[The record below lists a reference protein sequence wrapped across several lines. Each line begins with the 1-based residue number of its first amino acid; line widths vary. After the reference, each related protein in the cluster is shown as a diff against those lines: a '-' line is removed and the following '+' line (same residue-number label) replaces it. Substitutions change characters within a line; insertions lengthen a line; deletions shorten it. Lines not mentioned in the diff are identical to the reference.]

1 MRPRRKLRC
10 IWLLFLGI
18 LLLQLLSGIYSYV
31 YGGERKMPQK
41 DSKAIAWSGVHYS
54 QNSMCFGDCYHYN
67 IFFDDDNKSMLYECD
82 FLAPQELNGESWRC
96 KLEYVPLS
104 LEELQKLDDFI
115 KSLPLEK
122 PQPKKTDPDII
133 ILDETTKSFEV
144 AYGSFQNKN
153 RVVMTAKLDDRQE
166 QLLRGILLELY
177 KKAKDRP
184 AVDF

>member
-1 MRPRRKLRC
+1 MLS
-10 IWLLFLGI
+10 
-18 LLLQLLSGIYSYV
+18 LQY
-31 YGGERKMPQK
+31 
-41 DSKAIAWSGVHYS
+41 
-54 QNSMCFGDCYHYN
+54 
-67 IFFDDDNKSMLYECD
+67 FFDDDNNSVLYECD

-104 LEELQKLDDFI
+104 LEELQKLDNFM

-122 PQPKKTDPDII
+122 PQQQKTDPDII

-144 AYGSFQNKN
+144 AYGSFKNKN

-166 QLLRGILLELY
+166 QQLQGILLELY

-184 AVDF
+184 AVDY